1 MIRKVAGSVLLI
13 VAAGI
18 ALMLLTRG
26 RFVLPHVLGPIALAI
41 AGVLLVVVPKRR
53 IDGD

>member
-26 RFVLPHVLGPIALAI
+26 RFVLPHVLGPLTLAI
-41 AGVLLVVVPKRR
+41 IGGLLVIIPGRR
-53 IDGD
+53 SNGD